1 MLRPIHKH
9 NYKRPVSPGRHY
21 LHTHLRK
28 AIETAGSLLER
39 LLPKHIHAVITQGI
53 ELKVILAV
61 FAIGFHC
68 LPLKSR
74 QLGVC
79 IHSSIR
85 IWPCQLVNCLI
96 RRDP

>member
-1 MLRPIHKH
+1 
-9 NYKRPVSPGRHY
+9 
-21 LHTHLRK
+21 
-28 AIETAGSLLER
+28 
-39 LLPKHIHAVITQGI
+39 
-53 ELKVILAV
+53 V

-85 IWPCQLVNCLI
+85 I
-96 RRDP
+96 